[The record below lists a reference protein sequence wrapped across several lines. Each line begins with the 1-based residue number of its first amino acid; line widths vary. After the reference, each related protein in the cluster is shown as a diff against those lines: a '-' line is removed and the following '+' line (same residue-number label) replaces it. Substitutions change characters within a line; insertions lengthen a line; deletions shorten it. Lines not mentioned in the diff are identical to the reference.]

1 VIIKIPAVTIAA
13 CINAETGVGPAIAS
27 GSQVYNGI
35 CADFP
40 QAINMKAAAE
50 IQYISKSVAP
60 VIAVLKA

>member
-1 VIIKIPAVTIAA
+1 MLK
-13 CINAETGVGPAIAS
+13 VGPAIAS

-40 QAINMKAAAE
+40 QAPINKAKAAAE

-60 VIAVLKA
+60 VIAVFKVA